1 MNTRLFAYG
10 LALFLTLGVLS
21 PAQATP
27 TSTPSDSVRMHGQL
41 VHLLESG
48 DVAQQERAIQLILSF
63 DRTDAFSGRFFR
75 SLTSHLRDVVT
86 ESASDPLRIMAVS
99 ALYELGSPTA
109 IQHLT
114 EVAATLR
121 EGRVR
126 TVAQRALYAYRLEQA
141 AQSQRRLA
149 DRVVWGDWM

>member
-10 LALFLTLGVLS
+10 LVLLLTVALLA

-27 TSTPSDSVRMHGQL
+27 ANTPSDSARMHGQL

-48 DVAQQERAIQLILSF
+48 DVAQQERAIQLILDF
-63 DRTDAFSGRFFR
+63 NRTGAFSERFFR
-75 SLTSHLRDVVT
+75 SLTPYLRNTVT
-86 ESASDPLRIMAVS
+86 ESTSDPLCIMAVS

-114 EVAATLR
+114 EATAMLR
-121 EGRVR
+121 EGRVH
-126 TVAQRALYAYRLEQA
+126 TIAQRALYVHRLEQT

-149 DRVVWGDWM
+149 DRVVWGNWM